1 MTIVRIHP
9 ASCATLKVV
18 LIQMETVGRIRRVC
32 CCSSTREDPAASWLT
47 YLVIGFGFI
56 LGAAL
61 ALIVRM
67 GRDQELVEDEL
78 FESKDTANLDLLTMD
93 MPPPEA
99 MIPLADLP
107 PLPVPAGL
115 EPVVEQQ
122 IQGGE
127 SNG

>member
-1 MTIVRIHP
+1 
-9 ASCATLKVV
+9 
-18 LIQMETVGRIRRVC
+18 
-32 CCSSTREDPAASWLT
+32 
-47 YLVIGFGFI
+47 
-56 LGAAL
+56 
-61 ALIVRM
+61 M